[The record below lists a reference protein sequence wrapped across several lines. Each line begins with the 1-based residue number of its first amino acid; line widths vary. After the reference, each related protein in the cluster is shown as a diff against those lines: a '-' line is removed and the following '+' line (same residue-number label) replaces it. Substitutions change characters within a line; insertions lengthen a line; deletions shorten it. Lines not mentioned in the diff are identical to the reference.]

1 MTDLTLR
8 DDLVQRLQQ
17 IAQREHRRLDEIVEN
32 LLNWYDPTVTSK
44 TVLEDERRQDRLR
57 IYERVR
63 SHWRHAGDP
72 RQYLSNEDLDEQ
84 FWVID
89 PDGVPRLKDEQSNIE
104 LPTDPLLQM
113 LEMAESDLTVQWQSM
128 SSTESTKEI
137 LNREYTD
144 HLLARL
150 NGTATSDE

>member
-17 IAQREHRRLDEIVEN
+17 IASQEHRRLDEIVETM
-32 LLNWYDPTVTSK
+32 LDRYDPSVTSEL
-44 TVLEDERRQDRLR
+44 VLEEERRQDRLR
-57 IYERVR
+57 IYERARRYWRQHSDVR
-63 SHWRHAGDP
+63 
-72 RQYLSNEDLDEQ
+72 QQLSNEDLDEQ

-89 PDGVPRLKDEQSNIE
+89 PDGIPRLKDEQSNIE
-104 LPTDPLLQM
+104 LPADPFVRM
-113 LEMAESDLTVQWQSM
+113 LEMAESDPTVQWRSM
-128 SSTESTKEI
+128 SGPESTKEV

-150 NGTATSDE
+150 NGTTTPNE